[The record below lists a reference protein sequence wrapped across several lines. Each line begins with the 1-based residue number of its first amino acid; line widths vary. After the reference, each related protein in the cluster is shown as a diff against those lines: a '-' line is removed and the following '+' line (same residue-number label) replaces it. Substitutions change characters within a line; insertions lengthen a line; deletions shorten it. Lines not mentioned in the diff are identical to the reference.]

1 MSNSSFYSNTGT
13 TTASISSITTLNAA
27 ATASKDAAAVSAA
40 NAATSA
46 TASEVSN
53 AAALV
58 SKNSAASSATTASGH
73 KDTATTQAA
82 LATTNGA
89 DQVTLATAQVALATT
104 QATNSASSATAAA
117 SSATSASSSASSAT
131 SSASTA
137 TTKASEA
144 STSASEAAAY
154 LDLFTDQYLGAKSS
168 APTVDNDGDAL
179 TNGDLYFDTT
189 SNSMQ
194 VWNGS
199 AWGAAYI
206 SAAGMA
212 ALSGATFTGN
222 ITVPNLLTAGNVDG
236 RDVSAD
242 GTKLDGIEASADV
255 TDSTNVSAAGA
266 LMDSEVTNL
275 ADVKA
280 FDPADYA
287 SAAVGSAALPKA
299 GGTMTGDVIYNDNVE
314 AVFGTGND
322 LQIYHDGTGS
332 IIRNNTGDLNIYG
345 DSSGGNYSAIRVKSG
360 SGNAVSLKYA
370 NSTKLET
377 TSTGVS
383 MSNGAAFG
391 SFGHVAL
398 TNYLNSSEI
407 NQVAILRYFQVIN
420 KFQSG
425 LTDGSYFGGLEF
437 VNSRV
442 GSGIS
447 TGSTGYVRGVANGT
461 AGNMNLE
468 IVTGTAGS
476 LTTKILVKDAGV
488 DITGDLDVT
497 GTVTATG
504 TSVFATLDI
513 SGDVDVAGTTNLDV
527 VDIDGA
533 VNMATTALVTGV
545 LTTTAMT
552 VHTGGISMPDNAR
565 ARFGTG
571 GDLEIWH
578 QGNTNF
584 IQSNIGPLYI
594 KGTNLYLADPSGHH
608 YIAMTDT
615 GTGGTVEIKHNA
627 VTKLATT
634 ATGISITGTLN
645 ATTVDLGNWTLTE
658 SGGVLF
664 FATGGTNKMKLDASG
679 NLICVGDVTAFGT
692 V

>member
-58 SKNSAASSATTASGH
+58 SKNAAATSATTASTD
-73 KDTATTQAA
+73 KDTATTQAG

-89 DQVTLATAQVALATT
+89 AQVTLATAQVALATT

-199 AWGAAYI
+199 AWVAAYI

-222 ITVPNLLTAGNVDG
+222 VTVPNLLTAGNVDG

-275 ADVKA
+275 AQVKA
-280 FDPADYA
+280 FAASDYA
-287 SAAVGSAALPKA
+287 TAAQGTLAAAALPKA
-299 GGTMTGDVIYNDNVE
+299 GGTMTGNVLHNDNVE

-322 LQIYHDGTGS
+322 LQIYHDGTKGY
-332 IIRNNTGDLNIYG
+332 IRNNTGVFGIYG
-345 DSSGGNYSAIRVKSG
+345 DQGNTAIWVASGY
-360 SGNAVSLKYA
+360 GNAVSLEYA
-370 NSTKLET
+370 NSTKLQT
-377 TSTGVS
+377 TSSGVT
-383 MSNGAAFG
+383 MGYGMLSNGDVVL
-391 SFGHVAL
+391 S
-398 TNYLNSSEI
+398 NYLNASGT
-407 NQVAILRYFQVIN
+407 NQYASIKYFQAKN
-420 KFQSG
+420 TFQSG
-425 LTDGSYFGGLEF
+425 VTDGSYFGGLEF
-437 VNSRV
+437 YNSRV
-442 GSGIS
+442 GTT
-447 TGSTGYVRGVANGT
+447 TGSTGYVRGVTNGT

-476 LTTKILVKDAGV
+476 LTTKLLARDAGV
-488 DITGDLDVT
+488 DITGDLGVT

-504 TSVFATLDI
+504 IAVTGTAIATTNTDTTNTGSVTLDF
-513 SGDVDVAGTTNLDV
+513 AANQ
-527 VDIDGA
+527 
-533 VNMATTALVTGV
+533 NFV
-545 LTTTAMT
+545 LTLTGNVTLANPTTEQVGQSGFIT
-552 VHTGGISMPDNAR
+552 LIQD
-565 ARFGTG
+565 GTG
-571 GDLEIWH
+571 GRTL
-578 QGNTNF
+578 
-584 IQSNIGPLYI
+584 SL
-594 KGTNLYLADPSGHH
+594 GTDYETA
-608 YIAMTDT
+608 
-615 GTGGTVEIKHNA
+615 GGAGIT
-627 VTKLATT
+627 LT
-634 ATGISITGTLN
+634 ATAS
-645 ATTVDLGNWTLTE
+645 ATDIVPYVVAAVGRILLGAPQL
-658 SGGVLF
+658 
-664 FATGGTNKMKLDASG
+664 
-679 NLICVGDVTAFGT
+679 AFS
-692 V
+692 